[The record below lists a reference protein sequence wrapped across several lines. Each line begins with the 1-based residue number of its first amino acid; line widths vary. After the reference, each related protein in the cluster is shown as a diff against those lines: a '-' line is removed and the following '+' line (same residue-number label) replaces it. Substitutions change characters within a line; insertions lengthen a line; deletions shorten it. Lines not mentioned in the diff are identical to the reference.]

1 MSITAEISL
10 RAFSENTSLIN
21 LAKICTS
28 NQKIFGALVF
38 KKKRTF
44 TFTKRAKNLFIR
56 LVASL
61 SLTVHIAEMSDGCVS
76 KFAPLVCI
84 RD

>member
-38 KKKRTF
+38 KKKKEHLHLQKGQKTY
-44 TFTKRAKNLFIR
+44 
-56 LVASL
+56 L
-61 SLTVHIAEMSDGCVS
+61 SD
-76 KFAPLVCI
+76 
-84 RD
+84 